1 MLKYVYP
8 NRPTNDIQYSSPPN
22 ESPIIHNNVST
33 YAQALM
39 QFHEFNPVPEI
50 SSHKRLKLQFN
61 EKSHSNKRN
70 TIKEIPQHIHNK
82 SETKSV
88 TLISSKS
95 RGETNLF
102 PLTTKKNQLHHSN
115 NDSNNSENHHK

>member
-8 NRPTNDIQYSSPPN
+8 NRPTNDIQYSSSPN

-39 QFHEFNPVPEI
+39 QFHESNPVPKI

-70 TIKEIPQHIHNK
+70 AIKEIP
-82 SETKSV
+82 
-88 TLISSKS
+88 
-95 RGETNLF
+95 NLF
-102 PLTTKKNQLHHSN
+102 TIKVIQNPSHQLVARAEEKPNQLPSTTKKNQSHHSN
-115 NDSNNSENHHK
+115 NDSNNLAHHHK